1 MQRFVRRAVADPLW
15 LVACG
20 SFCSQIRIVND
31 NKLAGD
37 LLMACSSEKPDMK
50 EVDENGQKIDA
61 AFFKE
66 DDLPLL
72 HDGRPRWADQIICV
86 EFKRHETNKDPFDDW
101 DEEQTDANSQARKEA
116 RGQIITYAEQVFRV
130 QQRTALFMLLVI
142 GRNFRIVRWD
152 RSGAIV
158 TRALDYVEH
167 PGVLCG
173 FLWRMSLQS
182 DEALGVDP
190 SATRLRPE
198 DADFGEMDEAAKVL
212 DSDLATE
219 ERVLTEAEVRA
230 GVQVFK
236 YIREWF
242 RLSLHPA
249 WPRYRVEVPD
259 GDKTRLLLIGR
270 PLFYAH
276 GMAGRGTRGYVA
288 LDCSSKRFVWLKDAW
303 RVHYDLVDQEGTIL
317 ALLNDKHVRNVP
329 TLLCHGDIRNQ
340 TTDTPR
346 VWEEKHPPKP
356 LPTTPGPSTSS
367 LPASPLRHHMHY
379 CIVEREVAM
388 PLSEFQ
394 HGKQLVS
401 IVLDAIV
408 GMYAPFT
415 DTLNSFLMDY
425 VAHWDAH
432 DNAGI
437 MHRDVSGGNV
447 LIYPRVEY
455 DPDTNDMF
463 IRWTGLL
470 ADWEM
475 SKPVWEKEEFLRPRQ
490 PPRTGTWQFLSVAML
505 SSEPGPIEVPD
516 EMESFLHV
524 ILYHGLRYLKS
535 NCATVPSL
543 LEGFFDAY
551 NLDENGVY
559 TCGDAKAIAIEFI
572 GEIHVRPG
580 VQLVFDSPLDSIFKK
595 LLPRFKARYKVRRY
609 EKSSLDSSPPRKA
622 PLLTPQD
629 DAPSHSSKPK
639 PKYQK
644 AGRYGLL
651 PRSPSPDPQEAKVNP
666 PNPEERAAATRVSKH
681 DFVAGVLDEALETG
695 DWLLNDKIGDQVPY
709 NYKPQYP
716 LAPGKGAAP
725 STIKRQKTATTG
737 LIDHCHISCPPVVQ
751 PPRSAYAVLTKP

>member
-1 MQRFVRRAVADPLW
+1 
-15 LVACG
+15 
-20 SFCSQIRIVND
+20 
-31 NKLAGD
+31 LAGD
-37 LLMACSSEKPDMK
+37 LLMMCSSEKPDMK

-86 EFKRHETNKDPFDDW
+86 EFKRHETNNDLFDDR
-101 DEEQTDANSQARKEA
+101 DEEQADANSQARKEA

-130 QQRTALFMLLVI
+130 QQRTALFMLLVV
-142 GRNFRIVRWD
+142 GRNFRVIRWD

-167 PGVLCG
+167 SGVLCG
-173 FLWRMSLQS
+173 LLWRMSLQS

-190 SATRLRPE
+190 SATRLRAE
-198 DADFGEMDEAAKVL
+198 DTDYAEMDEAAKAL
-212 DSDLATE
+212 DSDLVTE

-236 YIREWF
+236 YVREWF

-259 GDKTRLLLIGR
+259 GDKTRLLLIGQ

-276 GMAGRGTRGYVA
+276 GMAGRGTRGYIA

-346 VWEEKHPPKP
+346 DTLNFREE
-356 LPTTPGPSTSS
+356 
-367 LPASPLRHHMHY
+367 SPLRHHMHY
-379 CIVEREVAM
+379 RIVEREVAM

-415 DTLNSFLMDY
+415 NILNTFLMDY

-516 EMESFLHV
+516 EMESFLYI

-535 NCATVPSL
+535 NCTDVPSL

-559 TCGDAKAIAIEFI
+559 TCGDAKAAAIEDK
-572 GEIHVRPG
+572 GQVQVRRG

-595 LLPRFKARYKVRRY
+595 LLPRFKARYKVMEY
-609 EKSSLDSSPPRKA
+609 EKS
-622 PLLTPQD
+622 
-629 DAPSHSSKPK
+629 
-639 PKYQK
+639 
-644 AGRYGLL
+644 
-651 PRSPSPDPQEAKVNP
+651 
-666 PNPEERAAATRVSKH
+666 
-681 DFVAGVLDEALETG
+681 
-695 DWLLNDKIGDQVPY
+695 
-709 NYKPQYP
+709 
-716 LAPGKGAAP
+716 
-725 STIKRQKTATTG
+725 
-737 LIDHCHISCPPVVQ
+737 
-751 PPRSAYAVLTKP
+751 